1 MRKLP
6 TLQALARL
14 VRFANAYSVQL
25 LSLLLT
31 QGCSNPWAR
40 IRKRLRRSTQD
51 NTFST
56 RALYSTQ
63 GNTFQR
69 GQYILNAGQYI
80 STQDNTFSTQGNTFS
95 TQGNAFRPRLPT
107 CVLSAKLKQGVED
120 ALLDGDFSA
129 RTYEILE
136 PDARS
141 EEHTSELQSH

>member
-56 RALYSTQ
+56 QDNMFSTQ

-69 GQYILNAGQYI
+69 RAIHFNAGQCI
-80 STQDNTFSTQGNTFS
+80 SATSPNV
-95 TQGNAFRPRLPT
+95 
-107 CVLSAKLKQGVED
+107 VLSAKLKQGVED
-120 ALLDGDFSA
+120 AL
-129 RTYEILE
+129 
-136 PDARS
+136 
-141 EEHTSELQSH
+141 

>member
-56 RALYSTQ
+56 Q
-63 GNTFQR
+63 DNTFQR
-69 GQYILNAGQYI
+69 TAIHFQRRTIH
-80 STQDNTFSTQGNTFS
+80 
-95 TQGNAFRPRLPT
+95 FRRRAMHFGHVSQR
-107 CVLSAKLKQGVED
+107 CAVGEAE
-120 ALLDGDFSA
+120 
-129 RTYEILE
+129 
-136 PDARS
+136 ARS
-141 EEHTSELQSH
+141 

>member
-56 RALYSTQ
+56 RAIYF
-63 GNTFQR
+63 NA
-69 GQYILNAGQYI
+69 GQYVFNAGQYVFNAGQYI
-80 STQDNTFSTQGNTFS
+80 F
-95 TQGNAFRPRLPT
+95 NAGQYIFNGRQSISVTSPNV
-107 CVLSAKLKQGVED
+107 VLSAKLKQGVED
-120 ALLDGDFSA
+120 AL
-129 RTYEILE
+129 
-136 PDARS
+136 
-141 EEHTSELQSH
+141 

>member
-56 RALYSTQ
+56 
-63 GNTFQR
+63 
-69 GQYILNAGQYI
+69 
-80 STQDNTFSTQGNTFS
+80 QDNTFSTQSNTFSTQSNTFSTQSNTFS
-95 TQGNAFRPRLPT
+95 TQGNAFRSRLPT
-107 CVLSAKLKQGVED
+107 LCC
-120 ALLDGDFSA
+120 
-129 RTYEILE
+129 R
-136 PDARS
+136 RS
-141 EEHTSELQSH
+141 